1 MRVLHLVDR
10 CDLADG
16 AAKHVLL
23 LAREQQR
30 RGDVVLVTT
39 SGGDA
44 FAVFESSGV
53 PYQVIADTGHANR
66 SVGGFVR
73 GLRAL
78 RTLVAE
84 WKPDIV
90 HTHHFYSGN
99 QMWFASPRMR
109 GCLVQTIHA
118 VIPPEGLLPHCP
130 GRRIIAVSE
139 AVRQGLIRRDPGLA
153 TRVTVVRNGSDFV
166 GDDTTLRASAEYRT
180 IASEKQNRFVLAF
193 LGRLTEVKGTRVLAA
208 ALDLLAQRHADAL
221 PPTDGRRHGIMMLFA
236 GTGSDQHLLRDACE
250 RCGVPAVFLSP
261 QPNVLP
267 LLEAADALLLPSLRM
282 EGLPM
287 LLVEAGLAGTP
298 VIASC
303 TDGIPELVVH
313 EEHGLLVEPG
323 NAPALADAIGRI
335 LADNALRERLSQA
348 LRQRV
353 HDSFSVTGMVDGVLR
368 VYAQL
373 APSTTAR

>member
-1 MRVLHLVDR
+1 M
-10 CDLADG
+10 
-16 AAKHVLL
+16 
-23 LAREQQR
+23 
-30 RGDVVLVTT
+30 VLVAT

-44 FAVFESSGV
+44 FPVFESSGV
-53 PYQVIADTGHANR
+53 PYQVIADTAHTNR
-66 SVGGFVR
+66 SMAGFLR
-73 GLRAL
+73 GVRAL
-78 RTLVAE
+78 RALVAE

-99 QMWFASPRMR
+99 QMWFASPRVR
-109 GCLVQTIHA
+109 GRLVQTIHA
-118 VIPPEGLLPHCP
+118 VIPPAGLLPHCP

-153 TRVTVVRNGSDFV
+153 TRVTVVRNGSEFV
-166 GDDTTLRASAEYRT
+166 GDDAPMRASVEYRT
-180 IASEKQNRFVLAF
+180 IVSEKRNRFVLAL

-208 ALDLLAQRHADAL
+208 ALDLLA
-221 PPTDGRRHGIMMLFA
+221 RRHPDAGPRADGSRRGISLLCA
-236 GTGSDQHLLRDACE
+236 GTGSDQNLLRDACL
-250 RCGVPAVFLSP
+250 RCGVPAVFLPP

-267 LLEAADALLLPSLRM
+267 LLEAADVLLLPSLRM

-353 HDSFSVTGMVDGVLR
+353 YDSFSVTGMVDGVLR
-368 VYAQL
+368 IYEQL
-373 APSTTAR
+373 APSTGAR